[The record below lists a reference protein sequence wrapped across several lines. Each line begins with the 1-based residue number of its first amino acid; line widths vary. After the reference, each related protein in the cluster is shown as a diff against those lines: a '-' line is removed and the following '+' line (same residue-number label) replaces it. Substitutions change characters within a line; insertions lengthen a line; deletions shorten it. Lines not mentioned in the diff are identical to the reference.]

1 MAETAVAHRFTDGNA
16 AVTRKSFRFSHLSGR
31 STQTDAKATD
41 NIRVAAA
48 PCRSEW
54 GDKIFPSFMAASHA
68 RGSVFLAGL
77 ISTRASDT
85 NGCFWITRP

>member
-41 NIRVAAA
+41 NIRGETRFSHPLSQGATAAV
-48 PCRSEW
+48 PFIGRT
-54 GDKIFPSFMAASHA
+54 FQHPRF
-68 RGSVFLAGL
+68 
-77 ISTRASDT
+77 
-85 NGCFWITRP
+85 